1 MYFDQ
6 SQQRRRDVHL
16 PPIVAPL
23 IGQNLAQD
31 IRDTG
36 AETEESSQ
44 PHQTRLRLVRLWSA
58 INTTLENSNKKR
70 PQSQTFRVKRT

>member
-23 IGQNLAQD
+23 SGPD

-36 AETEESSQ
+36 AVTEESSQ

>member
-23 IGQNLAQD
+23 IGQGQGQD
-31 IRDTG
+31 IRETG

-58 INTTLENSNKKR
+58 INTTLENANKKR